1 MFCWKFLCFDITW
14 RPQPP
19 PPKKQ
24 IAPSCHIL
32 VVCLRKIQNHQAS
45 LLAES
50 SLKDFK
56 LPLSWIV
63 SVQHSILNIWLL
75 KTYLQNINWLPV
87 NTELS
92 MYPVYLKEKMSFAPV
107 YIPCPYN
114 VFLNFLKGQVHKDSK
129 LEIMTN
135 VGKSHLCKHSQKG

>member
-1 MFCWKFLCFDITW
+1 MFWHNIVSMLGL
-14 RPQPP
+14 QPP

-24 IAPSCHIL
+24 INPSRIL

-45 LLAES
+45 LLPES

-63 SVQHSILNIWLL
+63 SVQHSIWNIWLL

-87 NTELS
+87 STELS
-92 MYPVYLKEKMSFAPV
+92 MYPVYLKEKTSFAPV

-114 VFLNFLKGQVHKDSK
+114 VFLNFLEGQVHKGSK

-135 VGKSHLCKHSQKG
+135 VGKSHLSKHSQKG